1 MRSEVTADTAE
12 IQRILQ
18 QLQANKMDNVE
29 EMDKFFK
36 RDNHP
41 RLNQEEIEL

>member
-1 MRSEVTADTAE
+1 
-12 IQRILQ
+12 
-18 QLQANKMDNVE
+18 MDNVE

-41 RLNQEEIEL
+41 RLNQEEIELQTEDSQVMKLKL